1 MKAADF
7 GSISVVVEFEG
18 VLPPHEVTNWSD
30 DDDCFMF
37 KRSSPSATHKIGCD
51 GLMAVFASSDKSG
64 EFTLKV
70 FQTSPTNKYL
80 NAGLALLE
88 NGGATFVPISIQFVD
103 VNREDAIVGLFGY
116 VQKVPDIAR
125 GKDSKV
131 QEWVIAVETGIVD
144 LGDPVFL
151 NFARAAAEGQ

>member
-7 GSISVVVEFEG
+7 ASISVVVEFEG
-18 VLPPHEVTNWSD
+18 ALPPHEITNWSD

-37 KRSSPSATHKIGCD
+37 KRRQPSATDKMGCD
-51 GLMAVFASSDKSG
+51 GLMAVFVSSDKSG

-88 NGGATFVPISIQFVD
+88 AGAKTFVPISIQFVD
-103 VNREDAIVGLFGY
+103 TNREDAIVGLFGY

-125 GKDSKV
+125 GKESKV
-131 QEWVIAVETGIVD
+131 QEWVIIVEEGIPD
-144 LGDPVFL
+144 LGDPVFA

>member
-18 VLPPHEVTNWSD
+18 VLPPHEITNWSD
-30 DDDCFMF
+30 DDDAFMF
-37 KRSSPSATHKIGCD
+37 KRRQPSASDKVGVD
-51 GLMAVFASSDKSG
+51 GLMAVFVNADQSG
-64 EFTLKV
+64 EYTLKI
-70 FQTSPTNKYL
+70 FQTSPSNKYL

-88 NGGATFVPISIQFVD
+88 AGAATFVPISIQFVD
-103 VNREDAIVGLFGY
+103 TNREDAITGLFGY

-131 QEWVIAVETGIVD
+131 QEWIIIVETGIVD